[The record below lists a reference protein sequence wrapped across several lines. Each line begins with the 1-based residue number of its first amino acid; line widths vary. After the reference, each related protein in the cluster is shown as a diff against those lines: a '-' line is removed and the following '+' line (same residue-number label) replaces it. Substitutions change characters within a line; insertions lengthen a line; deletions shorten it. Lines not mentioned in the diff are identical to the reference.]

1 MIDGSAVD
9 GIARGIPTDSNRVWL
24 HLFLLGSDIISDVNL
39 NDPSL
44 LKTQAFIGG
53 AWIDA
58 DSSGT
63 FDVVNP
69 VDGVVVGSVADVGV
83 GETRR
88 AIEAARDA
96 MPAWAAMT
104 AKQRGAIM
112 RSWFDLLIENQED
125 LAQLMTAEMGK
136 PIRESRG
143 EAVFAAN
150 FVDWF
155 AEEGKRA
162 YGEIIPTHD
171 NSKRL
176 MVLRQPIG
184 VVAAVTPWNF
194 PMAMITRKIAPA
206 MAAGCTSVVK
216 PAQDCPITA
225 LAVAALAERAGVPAG
240 VLNIVPS
247 LEPVEIGH
255 ELSTNPIVKK
265 ISFTGS
271 TRVGKLLMAQAAGTV
286 KAVSMELGG
295 NAPFIVFDDADIDEA
310 VEGAIASKY
319 RNTGQTCICA
329 NRMFVQDA
337 VYDEFSTKFAKR
349 AAELNVGVSSEDA
362 TEIGPLV
369 NTAALAKVSA
379 LVDDAV
385 SDGAKVLTGGGAHD
399 LGGTYYQVTVLGDV
413 TTDMRMSDEEIF
425 GPVAPLYRFDTE
437 EEAIKL
443 ANDTPFGLASY
454 FYAGDLARIWR
465 VSEGLEYGMVGVNT
479 GLISTEIHPFGG
491 VKESGIGREG
501 SHHGLDEYLETKYV
515 CIGGV

>member
-1 MIDGSAVD
+1 MI
-9 GIARGIPTDSNRVWL
+9 
-24 HLFLLGSDIISDVNL
+24 L
-39 NDPSL
+39 NDSAL
-44 LKTQAFIGG
+44 MRTQAYIGG
-53 AWIDA
+53 AWVDA
-58 DSSGT
+58 DDGT
-63 FDVVNP
+63 TFKVVNP
-69 VDGVVVGSVADVGV
+69 VTGDVVEAVADVGAA
-83 GETRR
+83 ETAR
-88 AIEAARDA
+88 ALEAARDA
-96 MPAWAAMT
+96 MPAWAALT
-104 AKQRGAIM
+104 AKQRGAVM
-112 RSWFDLLIENQED
+112 RTWFNLLIENQED
-125 LAQLMTAEMGK
+125 LAQIMTAEMGK

-155 AEEGKRA
+155 AEEAKRA

-176 MVLRQPIG
+176 LVLQQPIG

-206 MAAGCTSVVK
+206 MAAGCASVVK
-216 PAQDCPITA
+216 PAEDCPITA
-225 LAVAALAERAGVPAG
+225 LAVADLAERAGVPAG
-240 VLNIVPS
+240 ILNIVPTS
-247 LEPVEIGH
+247 KPEPVGL
-255 ELSTNPIVKK
+255 ELSTNPIVRK

-271 TRVGKLLMAQAAGTV
+271 TPVGKKLMAQAAGTV

-295 NAPFIVFDDADIDEA
+295 NAPFIVFDDADIDAA

-329 NRMFVQDA
+329 NRLLVQDA
-337 VYDEFSTKFAKR
+337 VYDEFAEKFATAVAGLK
-349 AAELNVGVSSEDA
+349 VGASHEDD

-369 NTAALAKVSA
+369 NEAALDKVKG
-379 LVDDAV
+379 LVDEAV
-385 SDGAKVLTGGGAHD
+385 EQGATALTGGAPHE
-399 LGGTYYQVTVLGDV
+399 LGGTYFEVTVLSNV
-413 TTDMRMSDEEIF
+413 TPSMRVANEEIF

-437 EEAIKL
+437 AEAIRL

-454 FYAGDLARIWR
+454 FYAGDLGRIWR

-501 SHHGLDEYLETKYV
+501 SHHGLEEYLETKYV
-515 CIGGV
+515 CLGGM

>member
-1 MIDGSAVD
+1 M
-9 GIARGIPTDSNRVWL
+9 
-24 HLFLLGSDIISDVNL
+24 NL

-44 LKTQAFIGG
+44 LKTQAFVGG
-53 AWIDA
+53 EWIDS
-58 DSSGT
+58 DSGKT
-63 FDVVNP
+63 FEIINP
-69 VDGVVVGSVADVGV
+69 VDGAIVGTVADLGV
-83 GETRR
+83 DETRR
-88 AIEAARDA
+88 AIQAARDA
-96 MPAWAAMT
+96 MPAWAGLT
-104 AKQRGAIM
+104 AKQRGAVM
-112 RSWFDLLIENQED
+112 RRWFDLLIENQED

-184 VVAAVTPWNF
+184 VVAAITPWNF
-194 PMAMITRKIAPA
+194 PMAMITRKVAPA
-206 MAAGCTSVVK
+206 LAAGCTSVVK
-216 PAQDCPITA
+216 PAQDCPLTA

-240 VLNIVPS
+240 VLSVVTA
-247 LEPVEIGH
+247 LEPVAIGH
-255 ELSTNPIVKK
+255 ELSTNPIIKK

-271 TRVGKLLMAQAAGTV
+271 TAVGKLLMAQAAGTV

-295 NAPFIVFDDADIDEA
+295 NAPFIVFDDADVDEA

-337 VYDEFSTKFAKR
+337 VYDEFATKFAKK
-349 AAELNVGVSSEDA
+349 AAELVVGASNEDA

-369 NTAALAKVSA
+369 NNAALAKVGA
-379 LVDDAV
+379 LVDEAV
-385 SDGAKVLTGGGAHD
+385 SSGATILTGGAAHG

-413 TTDMRMSDEEIF
+413 TTDMRLANEEIF

-437 EEAIKL
+437 EEAIRL

-454 FYAGDLARIWR
+454 FYAGSLARIWR

-515 CIGGV
+515 CLGGV

>member
-1 MIDGSAVD
+1 MQ
-9 GIARGIPTDSNRVWL
+9 L
-24 HLFLLGSDIISDVNL
+24 H
-39 NDPSL
+39 DPSL
-44 LKTQAFIGG
+44 LRTQAYIGG
-53 AWIDA
+53 VWTDA
-58 DSSGT
+58 DAGAT
-63 FDVVNP
+63 FKVVNP
-69 VDGVVVGSVADVGV
+69 VNGEVVAAVADLGAT
-83 GETRR
+83 ETRR

-96 MPAWAAMT
+96 MPEWAALT

-112 RSWFDLLIENQED
+112 RRWYDLLLENQED
-125 LAQLMTAEMGK
+125 LAQIMTAEMGK

-143 EAVFAAN
+143 EAVFASN

-171 NSKRL
+171 MSKRL
-176 MVLRQPIG
+176 LVLQQPIG
-184 VVAAVTPWNF
+184 VIAAVTPWNF
-194 PMAMITRKIAPA
+194 PMAMITRKVAPA
-206 MAAGCTSVVK
+206 MAAGCTTVVK

-225 LAVAALAERAGVPAG
+225 LAVADLAERAGVPAG
-240 VLNIVPS
+240 VLNVVTA
-247 LEPVEIGH
+247 LDPVDIGY
-255 ELSTNPIVKK
+255 ELSTNPIVRK

-271 TRVGKLLMAQAAGTV
+271 TPVGKLLMAQAAGTV

-295 NAPFIVFDDADIDEA
+295 NAPFIVFDDADIDAA

-329 NRMFVQDA
+329 NRLLVQDA
-337 VYDEFSTKFAKR
+337 VYDEFATKFA
-349 AAELNVGVSSEDA
+349 AEVAKLHVGASDEDE

-369 NTAALAKVSA
+369 NAAALEKVKG
-379 LVDDAV
+379 LVDDAIEQ
-385 SDGAKVLTGGGAHD
+385 GATALTGGGAHE
-399 LGGTYYQVTVLGDV
+399 LGGTYFEATVLSGV
-413 TTDMRMSDEEIF
+413 TPSMRLANEEIF

-437 EEAIKL
+437 EEAIRM

-454 FYAGDLARIWR
+454 FYAGDLGRIWR

-501 SHHGLDEYLETKYV
+501 SHHGLEEYLETKYV
-515 CIGGV
+515 CLGGV

>member
-1 MIDGSAVD
+1 MP
-9 GIARGIPTDSNRVWL
+9 IP
-24 HLFLLGSDIISDVNL
+24 L

-44 LKTQAFIGG
+44 LITQAYVGG
-53 AWIDA
+53 SWIDA
-58 DSSGT
+58 DSGDT
-63 FDVVNP
+63 FDIIDP
-69 VDGVVVGSVADVGV
+69 VDGNVVGAVADLGV
-83 GETRR
+83 AETRR
-88 AIEAARDA
+88 AIDAASEAL
-96 MPAWAAMT
+96 PAWSGLT
-104 AKQRGAIM
+104 AKQRGAVM
-112 RSWFDLLIENQED
+112 RTWFDLLIENQED

-206 MAAGCTSVVK
+206 MAAGCTTVVK

-225 LAVAALAERAGVPAG
+225 LAVAQLAERAGVPAG
-240 VLNIVPS
+240 VLNVVTS
-247 LEPVEIGH
+247 LNPVEIGH
-255 ELSTNPIVKK
+255 ELSTNPIIKK

-271 TRVGKLLMAQAAGTV
+271 TAVGKLLMAQAAGTV

-295 NAPFIVFDDADIDEA
+295 NAPFIVFDDADIDAA

-329 NRMFVQDA
+329 NRMLVQDA
-337 VYDEFSTKFAKR
+337 VYDEFSRKFAE
-349 AAELNVGVSSEDA
+349 AASKLTVGPSNEDA

-369 NTAALAKVSA
+369 NEAALSKVSG
-379 LVDDAV
+379 LVGDAIT
-385 SDGAKVLTGGGAHD
+385 DGAIALTGGSAHE
-399 LGGTYYQVTVLGDV
+399 LGGTYYQVTVLRDV
-413 TTDMRMSDEEIF
+413 TTKMRLSSEEIF
-425 GPVAPLYRFDTE
+425 GPVAPLYRFHTE
-437 EEAIKL
+437 EEAIEM

-454 FYAGDLARIWR
+454 FYAGDLGRIWR

-515 CIGGV
+515 CLGGI

>member
-1 MIDGSAVD
+1 MV
-9 GIARGIPTDSNRVWL
+9 L
-24 HLFLLGSDIISDVNL
+24 KL

-44 LKTQAFIGG
+44 EISQAYIDGS
-53 AWIDA
+53 WIDA
-58 DSSGT
+58 DSGNT
-63 FDVVNP
+63 FDVIDP
-69 VDGVVVGSVADVGV
+69 VDGSIVGSVADLGV
-83 GETRR
+83 DETRR
-88 AIEAARDA
+88 AIEAAEAA
-96 MPAWAAMT
+96 MPAWAGLT

-112 RSWFDLLIENQED
+112 RTWFNLLIENQED

-155 AEEGKRA
+155 AEQGKRA

-206 MAAGCTSVVK
+206 MAAGCASVLK
-216 PAQDCPITA
+216 PAQDCPMTA

-240 VLNIVPS
+240 ILNIVTS
-247 LEPVEIGH
+247 LDPVAIGL
-255 ELSTNPIVKK
+255 ELSTNPIIKK

-271 TRVGKLLMAQAAGTV
+271 TAVGKLLMAQASGTV

-329 NRMFVQDA
+329 NRMFVQDG
-337 VYDEFSTKFAKR
+337 VYDEFSAKFAER
-349 AAELNVGVSSEDA
+349 ASQLAVGAAAEDA

-369 NTAALAKVSA
+369 NVAALEKVSA
-379 LVDDAV
+379 LVGDAL
-385 SDGAKVLTGGGAHD
+385 SDGATALTGGAPHE

-413 TTDMRMSDEEIF
+413 TTDMRLFSEEIF
-425 GPVAPLYRFDTE
+425 GPVAPLYRFSTE
-437 EEAIKL
+437 EEAIQM

-465 VSEGLEYGMVGVNT
+465 VSEGLDYGMVGVNT

-491 VKESGIGREG
+491 MKESGIGREG
-501 SHHGLDEYLETKYV
+501 SHNGLDEYLETKYV
-515 CIGGV
+515 CLGGI

>member
-1 MIDGSAVD
+1 MP
-9 GIARGIPTDSNRVWL
+9 IP
-24 HLFLLGSDIISDVNL
+24 L

-44 LKTQAFIGG
+44 LITQAYVGG
-53 AWIDA
+53 SWIDA
-58 DSSGT
+58 DSGDT
-63 FDVVNP
+63 FEVIDP
-69 VDGVVVGSVADVGV
+69 VDGNVVGAVADLSVA
-83 GETRR
+83 ETRR
-88 AIEAARDA
+88 AIEAASEA
-96 MPAWAAMT
+96 LPAWSGLT
-104 AKQRGAIM
+104 AKQRGAVM
-112 RSWFDLLIENQED
+112 RTWFDLLIENQED

-206 MAAGCTSVVK
+206 MAAGCTTIVK

-225 LAVAALAERAGVPAG
+225 LAVAQLAERAGVPAG
-240 VLNIVPS
+240 VLNVVTS
-247 LEPVEIGH
+247 FNPVEIGY
-255 ELSTNPIVKK
+255 ELSTNPIIKK

-271 TRVGKLLMAQAAGTV
+271 TAVGKLLMAQAAGTV

-295 NAPFIVFDDADIDEA
+295 NAPFIVFDDADIDAA

-337 VYDEFSTKFAKR
+337 VYDEFSSKFAE
-349 AAELNVGVSSEDA
+349 AASKLTVGPSNEDA

-369 NTAALAKVSA
+369 NEAALAKVTG
-379 LVDDAV
+379 LVDDALA
-385 SDGAKVLTGGGAHD
+385 DGAAALTGGGAHE
-399 LGGTYYQVTVLGDV
+399 LGGTYYQVTVLRDV
-413 TTDMRMSDEEIF
+413 TTNMRLSSEEIF
-425 GPVAPLYRFDTE
+425 GPVAPLYRFHTE
-437 EEAIKL
+437 DEAIQM

-465 VSEGLEYGMVGVNT
+465 VSEGLDYGMVGVNT

-491 VKESGIGREG
+491 MKESGIGREG

-515 CIGGV
+515 CLGGI

>member
-1 MIDGSAVD
+1 MS
-9 GIARGIPTDSNRVWL
+9 IP
-24 HLFLLGSDIISDVNL
+24 L

-44 LKTQAFIGG
+44 FKTQAYIGG
-53 AWIDA
+53 SWIDA
-58 DSSGT
+58 DSGDT
-63 FDVVNP
+63 FDVIDP
-69 VDGVVVGSVADVGV
+69 VDGKVVGTVADLGV
-83 GETRR
+83 DETRR
-88 AIEAARDA
+88 AIEAASEA
-96 MPAWAAMT
+96 MPAWSGLT
-104 AKQRGAIM
+104 AKQRGAVM
-112 RSWFDLLIENQED
+112 RTWFDLLIENQED

-206 MAAGCTSVVK
+206 MAAGCATVVK

-225 LAVAALAERAGVPAG
+225 LAVAHLAERAGVPAG
-240 VLNIVPS
+240 ILNVVTS
-247 LEPVEIGH
+247 FNPVEIGY

-271 TRVGKLLMAQAAGTV
+271 TNVGKLLMAQAAGTV

-295 NAPFIVFDDADIDEA
+295 NAPFIVFDDADIDAA

-337 VYDEFSTKFAKR
+337 VYEEF
-349 AAELNVGVSSEDA
+349 
-362 TEIGPLV
+362 
-369 NTAALAKVSA
+369 
-379 LVDDAV
+379 
-385 SDGAKVLTGGGAHD
+385 
-399 LGGTYYQVTVLGDV
+399 
-413 TTDMRMSDEEIF
+413 
-425 GPVAPLYRFDTE
+425 
-437 EEAIKL
+437 
-443 ANDTPFGLASY
+443 
-454 FYAGDLARIWR
+454 
-465 VSEGLEYGMVGVNT
+465 
-479 GLISTEIHPFGG
+479 
-491 VKESGIGREG
+491 
-501 SHHGLDEYLETKYV
+501 
-515 CIGGV
+515 

>member
-1 MIDGSAVD
+1 MI
-9 GIARGIPTDSNRVWL
+9 
-24 HLFLLGSDIISDVNL
+24 L
-39 NDPSL
+39 NDPKL
-44 LKTQAFIGG
+44 LKTQAFVGG
-53 AWIDA
+53 EWIDA
-58 DSSGT
+58 DAGAT

-83 GETRR
+83 AETRR

-96 MPAWAAMT
+96 MPAWAGLT

-112 RSWFDLLIENQED
+112 RTWFNLLIENQED

-155 AEEGKRA
+155 AEQGKRA

-206 MAAGCTSVVK
+206 MAAGCASVVK

-225 LAVAALAERAGVPAG
+225 LAVASLAERAGVPPG
-240 VLNIVPS
+240 VLNVVTS
-247 LEPVEIGH
+247 LAPIGIGY

-271 TRVGKLLMAQAAGTV
+271 TAVGKLLMAQAAGTV

-295 NAPFIVFDDADIDEA
+295 NAPFIVFDDADVDAA

-329 NRMFVQDA
+329 NRMFVQDG
-337 VYDEFSTKFAKR
+337 VYDEFSEKFAKR
-349 AAELNVGVSSEDA
+349 ASELVVGPSSEDA

-369 NTAALAKVSA
+369 NELALAKVGG

-385 SDGAKVLTGGGAHD
+385 SDGASVLTGGGAHSM
-399 LGGTYYQVTVLGDV
+399 GGTYFDVTVLGDV
-413 TTDMRMSDEEIF
+413 TTDMRISAEEIF
-425 GPVAPLYRFDTE
+425 GPVAPLYRFETE
-437 EEAIKL
+437 EEAIRM
-443 ANDTPFGLASY
+443 ANDTPYGLASY
-454 FYAGDLARIWR
+454 FYAGDLGRIWR

-479 GLISTEIHPFGG
+479 GLISTELHPFGG
-491 VKESGIGREG
+491 MKESGIGREG
-501 SHHGLDEYLETKYV
+501 SHVGLDEYLETKYV
-515 CIGGV
+515 CVGGV